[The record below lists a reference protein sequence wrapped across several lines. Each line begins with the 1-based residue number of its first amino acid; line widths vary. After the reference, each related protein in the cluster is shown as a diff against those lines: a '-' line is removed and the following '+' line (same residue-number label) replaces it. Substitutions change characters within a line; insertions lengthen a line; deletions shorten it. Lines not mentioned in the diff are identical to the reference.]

1 MKKIL
6 LICNESKTVINFRKE
21 LILFLIDKKYEVELI
36 VGDEEYL
43 SEILELGVNV
53 DVIPFDNRSTNPF
66 SSLRLIK
73 LFKKAI
79 NLINPDI
86 IFTFQLKP
94 NIFGTFAAKKCKNVR
109 IYNMVEGL
117 GDPFQPTNFKGKI
130 IRTVV
135 SNLYRRAFKYS
146 DGVFFLN
153 IHDREEF
160 ISRRI
165 ITKEKCIL
173 INGIGIDTSKYIPDY
188 EPQKENRVVY
198 LSRLIKNK
206 GIIEFCKIAQMTRKL
221 RKDIFFDLYG
231 SESQLSVQDLG
242 QYIDDQSIT
251 YHGYTDKPKEI
262 IANSCFMVSTSY
274 REGFPRIILEA
285 MALGK
290 PVIASNVIGN
300 KDIVQDGITGCLVNL
315 DNLQDFCNCI
325 IKLIDDKEQII
336 KLGKQAR
343 QFCVENYD
351 SKIINNII
359 LKNITN
365 KEIK

>member
-1 MKKIL
+1 MRKIL
-6 LICNESKTVINFRKE
+6 FICNESRTVINFRKE

-36 VGDEEYL
+36 VGDDEYL
-43 SEILELGVNV
+43 PEILELGVNV

-66 SSLRLIK
+66 SSLKLIK

-79 NLINPDI
+79 NSINPDI

-94 NIFGTFAAKKCKNVR
+94 NIFGTFAAKKNKNMR

-117 GDPFQPTNFKGKI
+117 GDPFQPASFKGKI
-130 IRTVV
+130 IRAVV
-135 SNLYRRAFKYS
+135 SNLYKRAFKYS

-153 IHDREEF
+153 VHDQEEF
-160 ISRRI
+160 INRRI
-165 ITKEKCIL
+165 ITKERCIL
-173 INGIGIDTSKYIPDY
+173 INGIGIDTSKYIPNY
-188 EPQKENRVVY
+188 EPQKEKRIVY

-206 GIIEFCKIAQMTRKL
+206 GIIEFCKIAQMTRKI

-231 SESQLSVQDLG
+231 SESQLSAEDLKL
-242 QYIDDQSIT
+242 YIDDKSIT
-251 YHGYTDKPKEI
+251 YHGYSNKPKEI
-262 IANSCFMVSTSY
+262 ITNSCFMVSTSY

-300 KDIVQDGITGCLVNL
+300 KDVVQDGVTGYLVNL
-315 DNLQDFCNCI
+315 DNLQDFCNCA
-325 IKLIDDKEQII
+325 IKLIDDREQMI

-359 LKNITN
+359 LQNITN
-365 KEIK
+365 KEVK